1 MITKQRSRKRLCAA
15 ALIAPALFLSAC
27 GSPEPSSSGGG
38 GGADSGEGGSLSIA
52 TGGTGGVYY
61 PLGGGFATVIRDNIE
76 GYDAT
81 VQETN
86 ASVDNMLLIQN
97 GSAQLAFSVGDVVS
111 DAVEGVGEFEGN
123 AIEICSLGNI
133 YNNFMQAV
141 SVDGAGIQS
150 VEDMAGK
157 VVSVG
162 APGSATEVA
171 ALRILEA
178 AGIDPETGVER
189 RQLGAAETVA
199 ALRDGTIDAGFW
211 SGGLPTGALIDLASD
226 GDMVLVPI
234 GEYAEPLASEFGDY
248 YVAEDI
254 PANTYEGQTEAVPAI
269 ASPNLLVASPS
280 MDEQLQEDITR
291 TIFENEEALIQ
302 VHPAAEEL
310 DAATAGDIS
319 YIETCPGAQTY
330 FDEAAG

>member
-1 MITKQRSRKRLCAA
+1 MTTKQRSRKRLCAA

-157 VVSVG
+157 V
-162 APGSATEVA
+162 
-171 ALRILEA
+171 I
-178 AGIDPETGVER
+178 IK
-189 RQLGAAETVA
+189 
-199 ALRDGTIDAGFW
+199 
-211 SGGLPTGALIDLASD
+211 
-226 GDMVLVPI
+226 
-234 GEYAEPLASEFGDY
+234 
-248 YVAEDI
+248 
-254 PANTYEGQTEAVPAI
+254 
-269 ASPNLLVASPS
+269 
-280 MDEQLQEDITR
+280 
-291 TIFENEEALIQ
+291 
-302 VHPAAEEL
+302 
-310 DAATAGDIS
+310 
-319 YIETCPGAQTY
+319 
-330 FDEAAG
+330 